1 MAGFNAFLD
10 AYNTTA
16 QNGQSLVNAFG
27 QMQDRQANTQAANA
41 LASGDYGTAMKAFAS
56 RGDVANVDLVR
67 QRQTAQQDADLK
79 RTTDVLLRGAEAL
92 SRYGEADRN
101 AAFSTVVA
109 PSLKAAGVSDDII
122 AKLSGAPKTD
132 KDLAAFRLSLGAK
145 PDEYQFVQFGDMG
158 GVFNKNRGTVADV
171 RNGKPY
177 MEVKADSTYVPLG
190 PDGKPLTDADGRPLS
205 AGPTSQ
211 PQVAPQPATRGVP
224 FDATGIQSALSGV
237 APGFKVSSGYRTP
250 EHNAEVGGVPNSY
263 HIRGDEQHPQAMDL
277 VPPPGMSMGDFVKVV
292 GRTVPGGVQVIPEGD
307 HVHLEPAPTSSPQP
321 QAAPTSAPMVLRGK
335 PKAENAPTGYRFKP
349 DGSLEFIPG
358 GPGDPSVAANNR
370 NLRPIPAQAL
380 SAIKDNRANISQ
392 IDATLAE
399 LAKHEDSVGLRYG
412 VSDDL
417 NQRFNPDGIK
427 LRAMIADI
435 GSLKIHDRS
444 GAAVTAAEQPRLMPF
459 IPQVTDTPRAIREK
473 LQHFKSVYGQML
485 AQDEAYYSD
494 PSNGYRPIGAPA
506 QPSPAPAQSAQPRV
520 RRYNPATGRLE

>member
-27 QMQDRQANTQAANA
+27 ETRDRQANAQAGNA
-41 LASGDYGTAMKAFAS
+41 LASGDYGTAMNALAS
-56 RGDVANVDLVR
+56 RGDFANVDLVR

-79 RTTDVLLRGAEAL
+79 RTTDVLLHGADAL
-92 SRYGEADRN
+92 SRYGEADRE
-101 AAFSTVVA
+101 AAFASVVA
-109 PSLKAAGVSDDII
+109 PSLKAAGIPDALITKLASAPKSDRDLVAFRASLGGGPKYGFKTAGNTLFTVDENNGQVIGSREGSVSPWIGTATDPDT
-122 AKLSGAPKTD
+122 GAPVVITV
-132 KDLAAFRLSLGAK
+132 
-145 PDEYQFVQFGDMG
+145 P
-158 GVFNKNRGTVADV
+158 RGTGA
-171 RNGKPY
+171 
-177 MEVKADSTYVPLG
+177 S
-190 PDGKPLTDADGRPLS
+190 
-205 AGPTSQ
+205 GPTMSAPTPGQ
-211 PQVAPQPATRGVP
+211 TAAPQPQAPQAPLTGDVVEKTLAAAFGPNGV
-224 FDATGIQSALSGV
+224 TITSGL
-237 APGFKVSSGYRTP
+237 RTP
-250 EHNAEVGGVPNSY
+250 AHNAEVGGVPNSA
-263 HIRGDEQHPQAMDL
+263 HLDDRARDL
-277 VPPPGMSMGDFVKVV
+277 VPPPGVSMADFYAKV
-292 GRTVPGGVQVIPEGD
+292 RSILPGAKVLNEGD
-307 HVHLEPAPTSSPQP
+307 HVHVQWGGPA
-321 QAAPTSAPMVLRGK
+321 QAQ
-335 PKAENAPTGYRFKP
+335 PTGGAQVVYRGAPKSDKAPAGYRYKP

-494 PSNGYRPIGAPA
+494 PNNGYRPIGAPA
-506 QPSPAPAQSAQPRV
+506 QPSPAPAPAQSGQPRV